1 MNINTM
7 AFADR
12 DFWRRRG
19 VSDEHTRQRS
29 VRSEQRSLRQK
40 DRPPFGLRRIWPVAS
55 LLVGYSRWRMR
66 PPRASPQAKLG
77 APNAIVFMFMTTKCV
92 WRVLPGWPRRLLYGE
107 SSH

>member
-7 AFADR
+7 TFAAR

-40 DRPPFGLRRIWPVAS
+40 DRPPFGLRPIWPVAS
-55 LLVGYSRWRMR
+55 LLVGYSPLRGCALLAPPHTPNWAQQTPSYLSSSPLASAFR
-66 PPRASPQAKLG
+66 P
-77 APNAIVFMFMTTKCV
+77 TT
-92 WRVLPGWPRRLLYGE
+92 RL
-107 SSH
+107 

>member
-7 AFADR
+7 TFAAR

-55 LLVGYSRWRMR
+55 LLVGYSPLRGCALLATGQIRR
-66 PPRASPQAKLG
+66 NKRHRIYVHDHLVCPKRRQAPHL
-77 APNAIVFMFMTTKCV
+77 ARISNP
-92 WRVLPGWPRRLLYGE
+92 E
-107 SSH
+107 